1 MSQDNNYREF
11 NSDKRGKKFVDFSV
25 QAAGYQSEIKIT
37 ASVTSNVI
45 TFVPTTVTP
54 ADFSAVKFTICG
66 ADPTQTLSA
75 NLNLTTPANVV
86 MDFSALTPLKDNFGR
101 SYVRFNFAPYSAD
114 ELPLTNLGNTAE
126 RDLLVGVDLASFVLL
141 DSKRV

>member
-1 MSQDNNYREF
+1 MSQDNIYRKF
-11 NSDKRGKKFVDFSV
+11 NSDSQSRKFVDFSV

-66 ADPTQTLSA
+66 ADSTQTLSA
-75 NLNLTTPANVV
+75 NLNLTTPANVA
-86 MDFSALTPLKDNFGR
+86 MNFSALTPLKDSLGR
-101 SYVRFNFAPYSAD
+101 SYVRLNFVPYSAD
-114 ELPLTNLGNTAE
+114 DLPLTNLGNTAE
-126 RDLLVGVDLASFVLL
+126 RNLLVGVNLASFILL
-141 DSKRV
+141 DSTRA